1 MNAELIEKYRALI
14 LSISKKFYKAPKEDL
29 IQAGFLGLTKAYKNY
44 DIKMGVKFSTYAY
57 QYIFGEM
64 YETEN
69 SNRPI
74 KLQKKSLSL
83 YRNVL
88 KTQELLSQKNG
99 RNVSLEETS
108 AYLNIDYNVF
118 LSILNSLEESISIE
132 QNEISIPME
141 EKIDDLLLLKD
152 CLLELSSLEKE
163 VIKSRYFEDLS
174 QSETAKILGLSQVKI
189 SRIEAKSKEKMRK
202 YINS

>member
-1 MNAELIEKYRALI
+1 MNTELVEKYRALI

-99 RNVSLEETS
+99 RNVSLEETT

-132 QNEISIPME
+132 QNEINIPME

-163 VIKSRYFEDLS
+163 VIKSIYFEDLS

>member
-1 MNAELIEKYRALI
+1 MNTELVEKYRALI

-88 KTQELLSQKNG
+88 KTQELLSQKKG
-99 RNVSLEETS
+99 RNVSLEETT

-132 QNEISIPME
+132 QNEINIPME